1 MYEDI
6 QDLCVSLFSGGIPF
20 VSLSINI
27 FLGSNIAKT
36 HIITAVGLLGITQAS
51 KIYVRAWA
59 KYIQGL
65 DSYHP
70 CNYPSGSL

>member
-51 KIYVRAWA
+51 KIYVRA
-59 KYIQGL
+59 
-65 DSYHP
+65 
-70 CNYPSGSL
+70 